1 MPSAITPQYVY
12 DLVTVGDPSL
22 SPDGTRVAYT
32 RSKTERE
39 TSEDSSIIVM
49 RDVESGASSPFTG
62 GPKDSHPIFSPDG
75 DFLAFLRP
83 DENGKGQLWL
93 IPTSGGEA
101 RRLTSVEG
109 GVSQPTWSSDSRRIA
124 FVSDVI
130 PDDGAED
137 GVPQVRVVR
146 RIRYRAD
153 TIGWRGDAFRH
164 IFIAEINSGSIRQL
178 TEGEG
183 EDSSP
188 AWSPDGTQIAF
199 ISDRGAERDVVDGD
213 ALYVIPSQGGEPRL
227 VSEGLYS
234 VAAVAWSPDGSRLAV
249 IGSDDEQV
257 GAGWQ
262 GRLFVLKE
270 GMAPEAITDDSVRP
284 AAGYAPIIPP
294 PDLRWTIDDNI
305 LFLADSKGES
315 YLCSVSA
322 SGGEISRIAGGGGA
336 QFGTLSLNESSAYGV
351 VTSATPKSTAN
362 IALIDLRG
370 GSIRL
375 LTDYNREYF
384 DEHPPAGLE
393 KLSLTRD
400 GFEIEFRLYFPPDFV
415 ETKNY
420 PMVLD
425 IHGGPHGAFFDA
437 FNPTQQVLAS
447 HGYVVLAV
455 NPRGSST
462 YGIEFVKAVLGD
474 WGDGDYEDIMAA
486 VDEVCKRP
494 YIDASRLGITG
505 YSYGGYMSSWIVGHD
520 TRFNA
525 AVVGAPVSNIS
536 SFYGTSD
543 IGVRFLE
550 RQSDGMLMA
559 EPDRYV
565 EQSPLTYVSN
575 VQTPVLLLH
584 GEADLRCP
592 IEQSEQYFVALKRLG
607 KEVEFVRFPDC
618 SHMFMRF
625 GHPKMREEYFARML
639 AWFDARIGSGAA
651 QARRAEAVSADD

>member
-1 MPSAITPQYVY
+1 MPSGITPKYVY

-49 RDVESGASSPFTG
+49 RDIESGASSPFTG

-101 RRLTSVEG
+101 RKLTSVEG

-262 GRLFVLKE
+262 GRLFVLQN

-294 PDLRWTIDDNI
+294 PDLRWTIDDSI

-415 ETKNY
+415 EAKNY